1 MSPDQAIDFARQAL
15 LLCLLIAGP
24 VLLIGLIVALVVGLL
39 QAATNVT
46 EQSLTFVPKVLAMA
60 IAGVLLLPWMVARLM
75 DFAAQ
80 MFTWP

>member
-1 MSPDQAIDFARQAL
+1 MDPDQAIDFVRQAL

-60 IAGVLLLPWMVARLM
+60 LAGALLLPWMVSRLV

>member
-15 LLCLLIAGP
+15 LLGLLIAGP

-60 IAGVLLLPWMVARLM
+60 IAGVLLLPWMVSRLM

>member
-1 MSPDQAIDFARQAL
+1 VNPDQAIDFARQAL

-39 QAATNVT
+39 QAATNIT
-46 EQSLTFVPKVLAMA
+46 EQSLTFVPKISAMA
-60 IAGVLLLPWMVARLM
+60 IAGALLLPWTVSRLM

>member
-1 MSPDQAIDFARQAL
+1 MNPDQAIDFVRQAL
-15 LLCLLIAGP
+15 LLVLLIAGP

-60 IAGVLLLPWMVARLM
+60 IAGALLLPWMVSRLM

>member
-1 MSPDQAIDFARQAL
+1 MNPDQAIDFARQAL

-24 VLLIGLIVALVVGLL
+24 VLLIGLIVALLVGLL
-39 QAATNVT
+39 QAATNVS

-60 IAGVLLLPWMVARLM
+60 IAGALLLPWMVSRLI

>member
-60 IAGVLLLPWMVARLM
+60 IAGVLLLPWMVSRLM

>member
-1 MSPDQAIDFARQAL
+1 MNPDQAIDFVRQAL

-24 VLLIGLIVALVVGLL
+24 VLLVGLIVALVVGLL

-60 IAGVLLLPWMVARLM
+60 LAGALLLPWMLSRLM

-80 MFTWP
+80 MFSWP

>member
-1 MSPDQAIDFARQAL
+1 MNPDQAIDFVRQAL

-46 EQSLTFVPKVLAMA
+46 EHSLTFVPKVLAMA
-60 IAGVLLLPWMVARLM
+60 LAGALLLPWMVSRLM

>member
-1 MSPDQAIDFARQAL
+1 MNPDQAIDFARQAL

-60 IAGVLLLPWMVARLM
+60 IAGALLLPWMVSRLI

>member
-46 EQSLTFVPKVLAMA
+46 EQSLTFVPKVFAMA
-60 IAGVLLLPWMVARLM
+60 IAGALLLPWMVSRLM

>member
-1 MSPDQAIDFARQAL
+1 MNPDQAIDFVRQAL

-39 QAATNVT
+39 QAATNIT

-60 IAGVLLLPWMVARLM
+60 LAGALLLPWMVSRLM